1 MKPYLMLFLAAIG
14 LAAVKPVHAQ
24 KNAPSYKLITSQHQ
38 VEAAP
43 QDTGVLTV
51 YLHGLATNDCFAKVE
66 LIPWVPNGTP
76 VQTKII
82 NAIGGCSQFCIFEDQ
97 AGIEYYVKGT
107 NAWGQ
112 TGTNGPIY
120 LDGFWS
126 KKVIDVYMQQ

>member
-1 MKPYLMLFLAAIG
+1 MKPYLMLLFTAVCLAAIM
-14 LAAVKPVHAQ
+14 PVHAQ
-24 KNAPSYKLITSQHQ
+24 KSDVNYKLIASKHQ

-51 YLHGLATNDCFAKVE
+51 YLHGFATNDCFAKVE
-66 LIPWVPNGTP
+66 LIPWDPNGLP

-82 NAIGGCSQFCIFEDQ
+82 NAIGGCNQFCIFEDQ
-97 AGIEYYVKGT
+97 AGITYYATAT

-112 TGTNGPIY
+112 KGTSAPVY